1 MAIVNVDYSEFETL
15 KNRVKELEE
24 TVKEKDKVIASLKD
38 GSRVIIRKEL
48 QIEYERFSDPFRR
61 MHDSATDPLYS
72 QDEKPIR
79 TVETSESYVGFEDVR
94 LKVEEHMKDE
104 VKRSIQ
110 QRDESRARY
119 DSSVQKY
126 NEKEKKLDA
135 KEQSLKDKYAKKE
148 ADLISEYKEKG
159 KALEADYLAKGK
171 AYKQQLDAD
180 YKIYMKKAGRLPY
193 ICESA
198 KEALSLLN
206 ANRFFKP
213 KGVESILEK
222 IIQKC
227 EELANG
233 QNTERNQ

>member
-24 TVKEKDKVIASLKD
+24 TVKEKDKTIASLKD
-38 GSRVIIRKEL
+38 GSRVIIRKEV

-61 MHDSATDPLYS
+61 MRGIDKDPLYS
-72 QDEKPIR
+72 QDEKPRR

-110 QRDESRARY
+110 QRDESRANY

-126 NEKEKKLDA
+126 KEKEKKLDD
-135 KEQSLKDKYAKKE
+135 KEKSLNDKYAKKE
-148 ADLISEYKEKG
+148 AALISEYKEKEE
-159 KALEADYLAKGK
+159 ALEAAYLDKGK
-171 AYKQQLDAD
+171 AYKRQLEAD
-180 YKIYMKKAGRLPY
+180 YKSYKNQAGRLPL
-193 ICESA
+193 INKNT

-213 KGVESILEK
+213 KGVESILAK

-227 EELANG
+227 EEV
-233 QNTERNQ
+233 

>member
-24 TVKEKDKVIASLKD
+24 TVKEKDKTIASLKD
-38 GSRVIIRKEL
+38 GSRVIIRKEV

-61 MHDSATDPLYS
+61 MRGIDKDPLYS
-72 QDEKPIR
+72 QDEKPRR

-94 LKVEEHMKDE
+94 LNVEEHMKDE

-110 QRDESRARY
+110 QRDESRASY
-119 DSSVQKY
+119 ESSVQKY
-126 NEKEKKLDA
+126 NEKEKKLDD
-135 KEQSLKDKYAKKE
+135 KEKSLKDKYAQKE
-148 ADLISEYKEKG
+148 ADLISEYKENG

-171 AYKQQLDAD
+171 AYKRQLEAD
-180 YKIYMKKAGRLPY
+180 YNNYIKKAARLQFIY
-193 ICESA
+193 KSA

-213 KGVESILEK
+213 KGVESILAK

-227 EELANG
+227 EEV
-233 QNTERNQ
+233 

>member
-1 MAIVNVDYSEFETL
+1 MAVVNVDYSEFETL

-24 TVKEKDKVIASLKD
+24 TVKEKDKTIASLKD
-38 GSRVIIRKEL
+38 GSRVIIRKEV
-48 QIEYERFSDPFRR
+48 QIEYERFSEPYRR
-61 MHDSATDPLYS
+61 MHGCAADPLFS
-72 QDEKPIR
+72 QDKKPRR

-110 QRDESRARY
+110 QRDESRANY
-119 DSSVQKY
+119 DSSVQRY

-135 KEQSLKDKYAKKE
+135 KKKSLEDKYAKKE

-171 AYKQQLDAD
+171 TYKQQLEID
-180 YKIYMKKAGRLPY
+180 YNYYIKKAGRLLS
-193 ICESA
+193 ISDSA
-198 KEALSLLN
+198 KEALSRLN

-213 KGVESILEK
+213 KGVESILEQ

-227 EELANG
+227 E
-233 QNTERNQ
+233 Q

>member
-24 TVKEKDKVIASLKD
+24 TVKEKDKTIASLKD
-38 GSRVIIRKEL
+38 GSRVIIRKEV
-48 QIEYERFSDPFRR
+48 QIEYETFSEPFRR
-61 MHDSATDPLYS
+61 MRGIDKDPLYS
-72 QDEKPIR
+72 QDEKPRR
-79 TVETSESYVGFEDVR
+79 TIETSESYIGFEDVR

-110 QRDESRARY
+110 QRDESRANY
-119 DSSVQKY
+119 DSYVQRY
-126 NEKEKKLDA
+126 NVKEKKLDD
-135 KEQSLKDKYAKKE
+135 KEKSLKDKE

-180 YKIYMKKAGRLPY
+180 YNYYIKKAGSLLS
-193 ICESA
+193 ISDSA
-198 KEALSLLN
+198 REALSLLN

-213 KGVESILEK
+213 KGVESILAQ

-227 EELANG
+227 E
-233 QNTERNQ
+233 Q

>member
-1 MAIVNVDYSEFETL
+1 MAVVNVDYSEFETL

-24 TVKEKDKVIASLKD
+24 TVKEKDKTIASLKD
-38 GSRVIIRKEL
+38 GSRVIIRKEV

-61 MHDSATDPLYS
+61 MGGIDKDPLYS
-72 QDEKPIR
+72 QDDKPRR
-79 TVETSESYVGFEDVR
+79 TVETSESYLGFEDVR

-104 VKRSIQ
+104 IKRSIK
-110 QRDESRARY
+110 QRDASRES
-119 DSSVQKY
+119 
-126 NEKEKKLDA
+126 
-135 KEQSLKDKYAKKE
+135 YAT
-148 ADLISEYKEKG
+148 LISEYKEKE

-171 AYKQQLDAD
+171 AYKQQLEAD
-180 YKIYMKKAGRLPY
+180 YKIYMKKAGRLPS
-193 ICESA
+193 INQSA

-227 EELANG
+227 E
-233 QNTERNQ
+233 Q